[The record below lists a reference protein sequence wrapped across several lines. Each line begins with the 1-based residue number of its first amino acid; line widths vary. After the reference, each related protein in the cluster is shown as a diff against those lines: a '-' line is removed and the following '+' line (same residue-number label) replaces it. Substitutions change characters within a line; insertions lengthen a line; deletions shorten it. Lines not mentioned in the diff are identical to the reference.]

1 VTDDDALLTWV
12 YGDEISNAVYQPMLD
27 APWYALL
34 RDNMAHPQHE
44 VFDGDT
50 CVLSVRERM
59 LVNLAM
65 LAVLGRERSVRSR
78 CHGLLRG
85 GFDVEELA
93 EVFRQAAM
101 YVGMPAA
108 VENSLIL
115 AEAER
120 DLKAAGV
127 LPIEREA

>member
-1 VTDDDALLTWV
+1 MATDDDALLKWV
-12 YGDEISNAVYQPMLD
+12 YGDEISNAAMQPMLD
-27 APWYALL
+27 APWYKLL

-44 VFDGDT
+44 VFKGES
-50 CVLSVRERM
+50 CLLSVRERM
-59 LVNLAM
+59 LVNLAI
-65 LAVLGRERSVRSR
+65 LSVLGRERSVRSR

-85 GFDVEELA
+85 GFKAEELA
-93 EVFRQAAM
+93 EVFRQTAM

-120 DLKAAGV
+120 DLKAASV
-127 LPIEREA
+127 LPADE

>member
-1 VTDDDALLTWV
+1 MATDDDALLRWV
-12 YGDEISNAVYQPMLD
+12 NGDEISNAVYQPMLD
-27 APWYALL
+27 APWYRKLSQ
-34 RDNMAHPQHE
+34 DMSVPQHE
-44 VFDGDT
+44 VFQGESNM
-50 CVLSVRERM
+50 LSVRERM
-59 LVNLAM
+59 LVNLAI

-85 GFDVEELA
+85 GFQVEELA
-93 EVFRQAAM
+93 EVFRQVAM

-108 VENSLIL
+108 VEGSLIL

-127 LPIEREA
+127 LKADE

>member
-1 VTDDDALLTWV
+1 MPTDDDALLRWV

-27 APWYALL
+27 APWYRKLSQ
-34 RDNMAHPQHE
+34 DMSVPQHE
-44 VFDGDT
+44 VFQGESNL
-50 CVLSVRERM
+50 LSVRERM
-59 LVNLAM
+59 LVNLAI

-85 GFDVEELA
+85 GFVPEELA
-93 EVFRQAAM
+93 EVFRQVAM

-108 VENSLIL
+108 VEGSLIL
-115 AEAER
+115 AESVR

-127 LPIEREA
+127 LDEDV